1 MKNRALFFLMWLTA
15 FLLSQVFPSAPEGVE
30 LAVIGTAIGI
40 GIAASAASS
49 IAGGVLAKQGAEA
62 QARAAKESSATAIAE
77 QRRQFDITQAN
88 QAPFLGAGTSAI
100 QRLSFLL
107 GLSGQ
112 APSPAAPNFT
122 AGFGTQQGTGTFER
136 LSQLGD
142 QFGFDV
148 PDRFSGGSLPAGA
161 TLPPGADPSEFGSL
175 QEDFTL
181 EDFQADP
188 GFQFRLDEGQKALE
202 RSAAARGGLLSGGTL
217 KELERFAQGTAS
229 QEFQSAFNRFETE
242 RAGRFNRLASVA
254 GLGQTT
260 GFQLGE
266 LGARTATNIGNLT
279 VGGETAAAAARA
291 SGFSALGQSIG
302 GGVNTGLN
310 FLLLSQL
317 AQLDPIQERP
327 NTTGGIV

>member
-1 MKNRALFFLMWLTA
+1 MNRALFWGIV
-15 FLLSQVFPSAPEGVE
+15 FLLSRVFPSAPEDVE

-40 GIAASAASS
+40 GLAAASIGGSVAS
-49 IAGGVLAKQGAEA
+49 GVLAKKGATV
-62 QARAAKESSATAIAE
+62 QARAAERSSEAAIAE
-77 QRRQFDITQAN
+77 QRRQFGITQGN
-88 QAPFLGAGTSAI
+88 LAPFLGAGTLAV
-100 QRLSFLL
+100 QRLAFLL

-112 APSPAAPNFT
+112 PTGQPGGVPQISRGFDSPELQD
-122 AGFGTQQGTGTFER
+122 GGRFER
-136 LSQLGD
+136 LRQLGD

-148 PDRFSGGSLPAGA
+148 PERFRGGIAAPAGA
-161 TLPPGADPSEFGSL
+161 ETDPEFGSL
-175 QEDFTL
+175 QEDFSL

-188 GFQFRLDEGQKALE
+188 GFEFRLSEGQKALE

-229 QEFQSAFNRFETE
+229 QEFQSAFNRFQTE

-254 GLGQTT
+254 GLGQIT
-260 GFQLGE
+260 GAQLGE

-279 VGGETAAAAARA
+279 VGGQTAAAAARA

-317 AQLDPIQERP
+317 AQ
-327 NTTGGIV
+327 GGGAGPSASDVRDFFQ